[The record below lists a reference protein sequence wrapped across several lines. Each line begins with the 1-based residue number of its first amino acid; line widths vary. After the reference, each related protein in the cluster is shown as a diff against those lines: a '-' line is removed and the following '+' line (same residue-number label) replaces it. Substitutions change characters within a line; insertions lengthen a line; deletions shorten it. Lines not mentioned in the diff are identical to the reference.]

1 MTFPPANRATT
12 PLNVKNGPS
21 HIFFFL
27 SQYSIH
33 DPADI
38 WQTSPAPWVPGR
50 AVASAQPLFLRDL
63 FHDKRSAI
71 FRYIHFNIF
80 CRKSKTITNRI
91 IHFFNHN
98 YPPGYPY
105 SHSAIF
111 WNDAAKRSDP
121 NPNHHMPRAIL
132 RDRISASHWQSGFLR
147 KSFQKETP
155 GIRNPAPNRYGWNV
169 SKNVNFPR
177 NPKEAPKTTN
187 IAGPIQHDAARKDA
201 NMVPMLEMFS
211 VFISLKISFNT
222 LHLLP
227 SPSGNGIADPLYY
240 AHRTLISKSNY
251 KGLYDSALLMCF
263 STYLFKS
270 NHVCEGF
277 I

>member
-91 IHFFNHN
+91 IHCFSFSECDWYWYNLFSEMLICGQQDLVPIFGPWRRRA
-98 YPPGYPY
+98 YFSPFEIFLLTFTVQKQDKLWFAFLKIDVFKYY
-105 SHSAIF
+105 AIDL
-111 WNDAAKRSDP
+111 W
-121 NPNHHMPRAIL
+121 
-132 RDRISASHWQSGFLR
+132 SGF
-147 KSFQKETP
+147 FQVHQQS
-155 GIRNPAPNRYGWNV
+155 IQLLY
-169 SKNVNFPR
+169 PR
-177 NPKEAPKTTN
+177 NL
-187 IAGPIQHDAARKDA
+187 
-201 NMVPMLEMFS
+201 V
-211 VFISLKISFNT
+211 
-222 LHLLP
+222 
-227 SPSGNGIADPLYY
+227 LY
-240 AHRTLISKSNY
+240 
-251 KGLYDSALLMCF
+251 MW
-263 STYLFKS
+263 
-270 NHVCEGF
+270 
-277 I
+277 